1 MVAKAKIEKTCWR
14 QKNRHKDVSGEAGTH
29 RGRHSSEKQEL
40 QSGSIR
46 MHGRRHQ
53 PKSTFIHKTYFHSTT
68 CVVKDQLWSLRTQ
81 GWMHIFLPVY
91 TTHWDHLIIFSQ
103 PSASP
108 PTPSWLKYG
117 TILLLLLYNIFA
129 KQYFYSNNFLL
140 MRVLEEYLGESS
152 STAIWKHHH

>member
-1 MVAKAKIEKTCWR
+1 MVPEDTGMDAHLPPNLKRPT
-14 QKNRHKDVSGEAGTH
+14 
-29 RGRHSSEKQEL
+29 EL
-40 QSGSIR
+40 N
-46 MHGRRHQ
+46 
-53 PKSTFIHKTYFHSTT
+53 
-68 CVVKDQLWSLRTQ
+68 
-81 GWMHIFLPVY
+81 
-91 TTHWDHLIIFSQ
+91 HLIIFSQ

-152 STAIWKHHH
+152 STAL